1 VLATIALFALSMATV
16 PTDTTLVPDLPLIE
30 ARAPRPNR
38 TLAIVLSGDG
48 NWMGFERGLLGELN
62 AAGISVLGLKM
73 RSYLDAAPRK
83 TPEIVAHDLERMLAA
98 YVPAW
103 QADTVIL
110 IGYSRGADIAPFVMT
125 RLAARWR
132 ERIPLLVLVSPA
144 QFAGFQFHLMDLM
157 SSKRRPGDLSLLP
170 EVERLSGLP
179 ILCVYGDDD
188 KGALCPVAPPG
199 LMQSVALNRG
209 HQMDGAH
216 GVGAMIL
223 DALRRRR

>member
-1 VLATIALFALSMATV
+1 MLATIALFALSIAGA
-16 PTDTTLVPDLPLIE
+16 PADTSLVPDLPLIE
-30 ARAPRPNR
+30 VRAAHPNR
-38 TLAIVLSGDG
+38 TIAIVLSGDG

-73 RSYLDAAPRK
+73 RSYLNADPRK
-83 TPEIVAHDLERMLAA
+83 TPEIVAKDLERLLAA
-98 YVPAW
+98 YVTAW

-110 IGYSRGADIAPFVMT
+110 VGYSRGADIAPFVMT
-125 RLAARWR
+125 RLAPRWR

-144 QFAGFQFHLMDLM
+144 QFAGFQFHLLDLM

-170 EVERLSGLP
+170 EVERLRGQP

-188 KGALCPVAPPG
+188 KGALCPVAPTG
-199 LMQSVALNRG
+199 LMKTVALNKG
-209 HQMDGAH
+209 HRMGDSE

-223 DALRRRR
+223 DALRHRQ